1 MFNQI
6 NGIPGSLSSGQTMS
20 EARRSP
26 NSSQSIPEECH
37 PKVRAIHDYWRS
49 KHPTGGGLPG
59 RQHIDPID
67 IPQLLPNI
75 WLIDVKRNPYRF
87 RFRLVGTL
95 VVDYVGKDNTGRWFD
110 DLLPDFDPS
119 VFIDV
124 VETGKPSWARG
135 RSKMR
140 PEKDYY
146 ELERIRLPLAS
157 DGKTVDMIL
166 SLTVFFDS
174 QGKEIHKN

>member
-1 MFNQI
+1 
-6 NGIPGSLSSGQTMS
+6 MS
-20 EARRSP
+20 EAPRPPASH
-26 NSSQSIPEECH
+26 QIPEDCH
-37 PKVRAIHDYWRS
+37 PKVRALLDYWRS
-49 KHPTGGGLPG
+49 VHPREGGLPG

-67 IPQLLPNI
+67 IPLLLPNI
-75 WLIDVKRNPYRF
+75 WLIDVRRNPYRF

-95 VVDYVGKDNTGRWFD
+95 IVNYAGEDNTGKWFD
-110 DLLPDFDPS
+110 ERLPDFDPR

-124 VETGKPSWARG
+124 VESGRPSWSRG

-146 ELERIRLPLAS
+146 ELERVRLPLATDS
-157 DGKTVDMIL
+157 QTVDMIL

-174 QGKEIHKN
+174 DGNEIHRS

>member
-6 NGIPGSLSSGQTMS
+6 NGILGSLSSGHTMS

-95 VVDYVGKDNTGRWFD
+95 VVDYAGEDNTGKWFD
-110 DLLPDFDPS
+110 ERLPDFDPS

-124 VETGKPSWARG
+124 VESGRPSWARG

-146 ELERIRLPLAS
+146 ELERVRLPLAS
-157 DGKTVDMIL
+157 DGVTVDMIL

>member
-1 MFNQI
+1 
-6 NGIPGSLSSGQTMS
+6 MS
-20 EARRSP
+20 EARRSS
-26 NSSQSIPEECH
+26 SSQHIPEECH
-37 PKVRAIHDYWRS
+37 PKVRALFDYWRS
-49 KHPTGGGLPG
+49 VHPREGGLPG

-67 IPQLLPNI
+67 IPHLLPNV

-95 VVDYVGKDNTGRWFD
+95 IVNYAGEDNTGKWFD
-110 DLLPDFDPS
+110 ERLPDFDPS

-124 VETGKPSWARG
+124 VETGKPSWSRG

-146 ELERIRLPLAS
+146 ELERVRLPLAS
-157 DGKTVDMIL
+157 DGRTVDMIL

-174 QGKEIHKN
+174 EGREILRS